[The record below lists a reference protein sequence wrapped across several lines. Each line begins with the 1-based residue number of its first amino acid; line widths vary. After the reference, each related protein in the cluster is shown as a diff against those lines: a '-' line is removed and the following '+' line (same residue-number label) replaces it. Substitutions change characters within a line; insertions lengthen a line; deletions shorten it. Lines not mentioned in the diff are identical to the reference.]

1 MRPSSERAWTEAP
14 RWSIGLFATILLAQI
29 LVRLYAPAPV
39 ASAVDLQD
47 PPRNE
52 VLTVAA
58 LGEPVA
64 LAYVLALKLQTYD
77 NQPGIS
83 IPFSRLDYGKVK
95 NWLSA
100 MLALDPD
107 THYPMLMAAHL
118 YAQVL
123 NHPDKQRDMAEFVYQ
138 RFLESPNERWQ
149 WLAHVSIM
157 AKHRLGDLRLAIR
170 FADAIRD
177 HVTKASVPAWA
188 RQMHIFLRED
198 VGDVESARALLGGLL
213 ESGTVK
219 DPHELRFLVEQF
231 NRMDAESSSTP
242 TKGQR

>member
-1 MRPSSERAWTEAP
+1 MRPRSERAWADAP
-14 RWSIGLFATILLAQI
+14 RWSIGLFAGILLTQI
-29 LVRLYAPAPV
+29 LVRLCAPAPV
-39 ASAVDLQD
+39 ASAVDLQG

-52 VLTVAA
+52 VLTTAA

-77 NQPGIS
+77 NQSGIS

-107 THYPMLMAAHL
+107 TQYPMLMASHL

-149 WLAHVSIM
+149 WLAHMSIM
-157 AKHRLGDLRLAIR
+157 AKHRLGDMRLAIR

-177 HVTKASVPAWA
+177 HVTNASVPAWA

-198 VGDVESARALLGGLL
+198 VGDLESAKALLGGLL
-213 ESGTVK
+213 DSGTVK
-219 DPHELRFLVEQF
+219 DPHELRFLVEQL